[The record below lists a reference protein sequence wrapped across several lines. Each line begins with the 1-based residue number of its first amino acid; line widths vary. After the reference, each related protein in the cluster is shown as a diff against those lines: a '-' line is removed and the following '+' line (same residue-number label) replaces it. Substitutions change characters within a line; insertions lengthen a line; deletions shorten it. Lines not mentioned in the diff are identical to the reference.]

1 MAEAEYVT
9 RVAAPV
15 ARVWEF
21 VHEMDNW
28 AAFLRGYQSHEKQ
41 GERDSIWVLKG
52 DVGAV
57 TRTVKFHVHI
67 DEWDAP
73 AQVRFTL
80 RGLNEEM
87 NGGGSFLLQPAAATA
102 SAQPPGS
109 AARRPGWFARLVRW
123 AYRRIF
129 GRSERAAGAAG
140 GAGDGAAGAECS
152 QLGFQLR
159 IAPGGPMGPLVD
171 AMLNPLMLPVAEELA
186 EKIAARLEE
195 RAR

>member
-28 AAFLRGYQSHEKQ
+28 ASFLRGYQSHEKQ

-87 NGGGSFLLQPAAATA
+87 AGGGSFLLQPAAATA
-102 SAQPPGS
+102 SAQPPGP
-109 AARRPGWFARLVRW
+109 AAKRPGWFARLVRW

-129 GRSERAAGAAG
+129 GRGERAASAA
-140 GAGDGAAGAECS
+140 DGAAGAECS

>member
-1 MAEAEYVT
+1 MAQAEYVT

-15 ARVWEF
+15 AQVWEF

-41 GERDSIWVLKG
+41 GERDSVWVLKG

-57 TRTVKFHVHI
+57 TRTVKFHVRI
-67 DEWDAP
+67 DEWEAP
-73 AQVRFTL
+73 ARVRFTL

-87 NGGGSFLLQPAAATA
+87 NGGGSFVLQPANAAP
-102 SAQPPGS
+102 SARPES
-109 AARRPGWFARLVRW
+109 AARPGWFARLVRW

-129 GRSERAAGAAG
+129 GRSERASAAS
-140 GAGDGAAGAECS
+140 AANAASTAGAEHS

-171 AMLNPLMLPVAEELA
+171 AMLKPLMLPVAEELA
-186 EKIAARLEE
+186 EKIAARLEQ

>member
-41 GERDSIWVLKG
+41 GERDSVWVLKG

-73 AQVRFTL
+73 VRVRFTL

-87 NGGGSFLLQPAAATA
+87 NGGGSFLLQPAE
-102 SAQPPGS
+102 AQPPGP
-109 AARRPGWFARLVRW
+109 AASPAAKRPGWFARLVRW

-129 GRSERAAGAAG
+129 GRSQRAPGAAGAA
-140 GAGDGAAGAECS
+140 DAAGAECS
-152 QLGFQLR
+152 QLGFHLR

>member
-73 AQVRFTL
+73 ARVRFTL

-87 NGGGSFLLQPAAATA
+87 NGGGSFLLQPAE
-102 SAQPPGS
+102 AQPGP
-109 AARRPGWFARLVRW
+109 AASHSDKTPGWFARLVRW

-129 GRSERAAGAAG
+129 GRSQRAASAPH
-140 GAGDGAAGAECS
+140 AECS
-152 QLGFQLR
+152 QLGFHLR

-195 RAR
+195 PAR

>member
-1 MAEAEYVT
+1 MAQAEYVT

-41 GERDSIWVLKG
+41 GERDSVWVLKG

-73 AQVRFTL
+73 ARVNFTL

-87 NGGGSFLLQPAAATA
+87 NGGGSFVLQPAEAATPEA
-102 SAQPPGS
+102 KPPG
-109 AARRPGWFARLVRW
+109 WLARLVRW

-129 GRSERAAGAAG
+129 GRSQRARAAGAAG
-140 GAGDGAAGAECS
+140 GECA
-152 QLGFQLR
+152 QLGFHLR

-171 AMLNPLMLPVAEELA
+171 AMLKPLMLPVAEELA

-195 RAR
+195 PAR

>member
-15 ARVWEF
+15 ARVWDF

-41 GERDSIWVLKG
+41 GERDSVWVLKG

-73 AQVRFTL
+73 VRVRFTL

-87 NGGGSFLLQPAAATA
+87 NGGGSFLLQPAEAATP
-102 SAQPPGS
+102 SA
-109 AARRPGWFARLVRW
+109 RPLGWFARLVRW

-129 GRSERAAGAAG
+129 GRSQRAPRAAGAA
-140 GAGDGAAGAECS
+140 GAAGAECS
-152 QLGFQLR
+152 QLGFHLR

-171 AMLNPLMLPVAEELA
+171 AMLKPLMLPVAEELA

>member
-15 ARVWEF
+15 ARVWDF

-73 AQVRFTL
+73 ARVRFTL

-87 NGGGSFLLQPAAATA
+87 NGGGSFWLQPAAA
-102 SAQPPGS
+102 QPPGP
-109 AARRPGWFARLVRW
+109 AASHAAKGPGWFARLVRW

-129 GRSERAAGAAG
+129 GRSQRAHAAS
-140 GAGDGAAGAECS
+140 AANTEGAAGAECS
-152 QLGFQLR
+152 QLGFHLR

-195 RAR
+195 SAR